1 MKNQRGATL
10 IVVLV
15 LLLAITVIGT
25 LAIKNSMVGLS
36 IATNSQAQQLLLQ
49 NADSAFFSVEREEN
63 LIQSLATSGMFGYI
77 SGAANKDKELVFCYL
92 GDESDFFDIGRAS
105 IMQWEG
111 AKTTPT
117 NNNMGTEGYCS
128 SAKSASKN
136 FFTSGR
142 KAVITQVAVKFS
154 SLSDSDPF
162 YGMQFGT
169 DDKGVKFERSKP
181 VKVFAVSIMP
191 SLSTADRSKIDTCL
205 SSRMNEVTIPEGTT
219 VAVPNTTKIE
229 DNPTKS
235 VTECLSGL
243 NVPYTSHA
251 TEYVIA
257 QDFT

>member
-1 MKNQRGATL
+1 MKNQNGATL

-15 LLLAITVIGT
+15 LLLVITVIGT
-25 LAIKNSMVGLS
+25 LAIKNSVVGLS

-49 NADSAFFSVEREEN
+49 NADSAFFSVEKEEN
-63 LIQSLATSGMFGYI
+63 LIQSLTTSGMFGYI
-77 SGAANKDKELVFCYL
+77 SGAENKDKELVFCYM
-92 GDESDFFDIGRAS
+92 GDKADFFDINRAS

-111 AKTTPT
+111 GQSKPT
-117 NNNMGTEGYCS
+117 ANAMGMDGYCS
-128 SAKSASKN
+128 TSTSTTSN

-142 KAVITQVAVKFS
+142 KAVITQVAVKYS
-154 SLSDSDPF
+154 TQSDADPF
-162 YGMQFGT
+162 YGMQFGS
-169 DDKGVKFERSKP
+169 DEKGVKFEKSKP

-191 SLSTADRSKIDTCL
+191 ALSTADRSKIDTCL
-205 SSRMNEVTIPEGTT
+205 NARMNEVSIPDGTT
-219 VAVPNTTKIE
+219 KPSKVDPIE
-229 DNPTKS
+229 DDPTKS

>member
-1 MKNQRGATL
+1 MKHQHGATL
-10 IVVLV
+10 IVVLM
-15 LLLAITVIGT
+15 LLLIITVIGT
-25 LAIKNSMVGLS
+25 LAIKNSLVGLS

-63 LIQSLATSGMFGYI
+63 LIQGLTSSGMFGYI
-77 SGAANKDKELVFCYL
+77 SGAANKDKELVFCYR
-92 GDESDFFDIGRAS
+92 GNEADFFDINRAS

-111 AKTTPT
+111 SKQTPT
-117 NNNMGTEGYCS
+117 TDAMGSDGYCKTA
-128 SAKSASKN
+128 SADKN
-136 FFTSGR
+136 YFTSGR
-142 KAVITQVAVKFS
+142 KAVITQVAVKYS
-154 SLSDSDPF
+154 SSSDADPF

-205 SSRMNEVTIPEGTT
+205 SARMNEVTIPDGTT
-219 VAVPNTTKIE
+219 VSVASGTKVE

-243 NVPYTSHA
+243 NVPFTSHA